1 VAEHLLNI
9 HRDDFSIE
17 VHNGKGDSKY
27 VRFHCLKCGKSSD
40 FIPKIY
46 ERGTAVGGLAPG
58 DIHAF
63 HITMTDLFDYVLD
76 IWDTPKENNC
86 RWRTSNFSA

>member
-1 VAEHLLNI
+1 
-9 HRDDFSIE
+9 
-17 VHNGKGDSKY
+17 
-27 VRFHCLKCGKSSD
+27 
-40 FIPKIY
+40 
-46 ERGTAVGGLAPG
+46 VGGLAPG
-58 DIHAF
+58 DIQAF